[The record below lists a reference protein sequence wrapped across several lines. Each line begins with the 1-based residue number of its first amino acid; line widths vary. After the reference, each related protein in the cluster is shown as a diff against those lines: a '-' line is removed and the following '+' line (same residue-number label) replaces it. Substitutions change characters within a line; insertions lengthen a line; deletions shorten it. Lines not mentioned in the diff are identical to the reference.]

1 MNNLQ
6 LSDSQ
11 IAEFQNLVL
20 SKGQDLYREMPWRS
34 DTNPYNILLSEVML
48 QQTQV
53 GRVLQKF
60 KEFKTTFPT
69 LDDLAHADFQEVLA
83 HWSGLGYNRRAKF
96 LHQTAQQIIQ
106 LESFPI
112 EQSILQKCP
121 GIGENTA
128 ASILVYAFNQPLV
141 FLETNVRTVL
151 IYHFF
156 QAEREKVEESVLK
169 HLADQV
175 IYRQNPRQWYWALMD
190 YGTYLKKTVGNF
202 NKQSQ
207 KHTTQSKFEGSFR
220 QKRAAVLRL
229 LLQKGPLTTE
239 EITMLTNY
247 DLTLV
252 EDIVESLQK
261 DKMVSKVAGRIVI
274 E

>member
-1 MNNLQ
+1 MNLIH
-6 LSDSQ
+6 LSTKQ
-11 IAEFQNLVL
+11 IEEFQQFVL
-20 SKGQDLYREMPWRS
+20 QKGRDLYREMPWRC
-34 DTNPYNILLSEVML
+34 DTNPYNVLLSEVML

-53 GRVLQKF
+53 SRVLQKF
-60 KEFKTTFPT
+60 EEFKIVFPT
-69 LDDLAHADFQEVLA
+69 LQDLAQTDFQNVLA
-83 HWSGLGYNRRAKF
+83 YWSGLGYNRRAKF
-96 LHQTAQQIIQ
+96 LHQAAQQIVQ
-106 LESFPI
+106 FETFPI

-156 QAEREKVEESVLK
+156 QEEREKIEESVLK
-169 HLADQV
+169 HLAEQV
-175 IYRQNPRQWYWALMD
+175 LYKQNPRQWYWALMD

-229 LLQKGPLTTE
+229 LLQNGPLTAE
-239 EITMLTNY
+239 EVAMLTNY

-252 EDIVESLQK
+252 KNIVESLQK
-261 DKMVSKVAGRIVI
+261 DKMVSNIAGRIVI